1 MQAAAASSGELA
13 IDIQGLTKTYV
24 NGFQAVKGLNLQ
36 VAAGDFYS
44 LLGPNG
50 AGKSTTIGMLTSLV
64 RKTSG
69 SIKIF
74 GMDIDKDFSAAKRC
88 IGLVPQEFN
97 FNIFETPL
105 NIVRNQAG
113 FYNLSRAQATERA
126 HFYLDKLGLSAKKN
140 VPARALSGGMKRRL
154 MIARAMA
161 HEPRLLILDE
171 PTAGVDLEIRHS
183 IWQFLQEMNAAG
195 TTIVLTTHYLE
206 EAEQLCRNVGII
218 NHGEIVYQSAMK
230 TLLQT
235 LDEEVFVLDITP
247 PLAQPLVLA
256 DWEVRMI
263 DESCVEVVVGRG
275 KAGGLNKLFAELSTQ
290 GITVLS
296 LRNKTNRLE
305 EFFLRQV
312 REAPQDK
319 TLSG

>member
-113 FYNLSRAQATERA
+113 FYNLSRVQATERA